1 MGVNLR
7 GARQGHAREGHLCP
21 ARKRT
26 ERLDIGGVE
35 VDIKLGAILDNTRRR
50 ADRLTPERRAE
61 LDRLDMRWEQPPRR
75 TGGAAGLAAL
85 ADWRAT
91 RRYAGR
97 LEQGQVGS
105 WPFL

>member
-1 MGVNLR
+1 M
-7 GARQGHAREGHLCP
+7 
-21 ARKRT
+21 
-26 ERLDIGGVE
+26 E
-35 VDIKLGAILDNTRRR
+35 VDIKLGTFLDNTRRR

-61 LDRLDMRWEQPPRR
+61 LDRLGMRWEQPTRR
-75 TGGAAGLAAL
+75 TGGEAGLAAS
-85 ADWRAT
+85 ADSRAT